1 MVSNRSVERAAR
13 KACDAALAA
22 LEKFFFDGTLWGT
35 SAWATH
41 PRFVK
46 ARRHLL
52 EAEYQLREALARLE
66 DAGE

>member
-1 MVSNRSVERAAR
+1 MVSNGSVERAAR

-22 LEKFFFDGTLWGT
+22 LEKFFYDGTVWGT
-35 SAWATH
+35 SVWVND